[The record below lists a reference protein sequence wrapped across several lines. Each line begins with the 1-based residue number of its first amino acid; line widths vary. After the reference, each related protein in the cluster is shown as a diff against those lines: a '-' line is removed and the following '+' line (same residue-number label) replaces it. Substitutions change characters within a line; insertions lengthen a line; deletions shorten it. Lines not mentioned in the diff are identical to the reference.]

1 LPVSHAAHATIAPPD
16 RRRGLS
22 LWGWLRGRETEPA
35 ASLEQRGRARLTVRA
50 GATLV
55 EVDGHGNPGRSWG
68 VEVLN
73 ISREGAAIATPIFM
87 APGASVMLNFPASR
101 SGPARHIMA
110 NVVHIRRLNELDYMA
125 GLKFETYTERAAQRR
140 RRAGK
145 D

>member
-1 LPVSHAAHATIAPPD
+1 MSHALQATMAPSA

-22 LWGWLRGRETEPA
+22 LWGWLRPREPEPVT
-35 ASLEQRGRARLTVRA
+35 SLEQRSRARLSVRA

-55 EVDGHGNPGRSWG
+55 EVDAFGNPGRTWG

-87 APGASVMLNFPASR
+87 APGAAVMLHFPATKT
-101 SGPARHIMA
+101 GPARHIMA

-125 GLKFETYTERAAQRR
+125 GLKFETYTQRESQRR
-140 RRAGK
+140 RRAGRN
-145 D
+145 